1 MNNLIHRQLMKSVFE
16 ELKYVKCDYC
26 NNFIIRI
33 DAIYKQILFS
43 NWYYCSEYCCYNGE
57 SEVRKTY
64 KKNYI
69 KTKK

>member
-1 MNNLIHRQLMKSVFE
+1 MKSVFE